1 MKQRVAR
8 ILALPVALL
17 LAHCGDANH
26 DQGPAGGG
34 GAGGARIETR
44 LSAAAVESAPNAK
57 FRAGA
62 ARGNGLES
70 LKYQITGITIC
81 ESLETTGSGFNN
93 PNNCLQLYS
102 HDDPRFHYEI
112 NADWTSLADT
122 ARGTDDGF
130 VDLLDGSSRA
140 QLASSTKLTREQ
152 ARSYNYGTITW
163 SLPIKLK
170 AKLTMNDG
178 SYLYTHDGPTVV
190 ETVGVD
196 SYRSYYTA
204 AATPL
209 DQAPAEEA
217 VVLLPNGGNWFK
229 FQSPFV
235 ISEED
240 IEAERAFVLDLVFNP
255 DGIVKGFSDSYAMGS
270 LSQRGTSGTSGTSAM
285 SASHV
290 HDITVPMLDLSPVP
304 HRASEQVLRES
315 YQGAVTLADN
325 TFDVRIELYYVE
337 GDESGTVYGVDAKSL
352 VNARTTSVPP
362 ELAKISFLD
371 QAADGSLTMSAH
383 KHTPVISGLVRV
395 PGESGTTHVSLV
407 CATHTDR
414 SAVEGGSAIVVERCP
429 SPTIDVELTLTSRT
443 RVEGG
448 VAAGTGSG
456 PVVEDAG
463 VSESDA
469 AR

>member
-17 LAHCGDANH
+17 LAHCADANH
-26 DQGPAGGG
+26 EQGSPGTAAGGG
-34 GAGGARIETR
+34 AHIDTR
-44 LSAAAVESAPNAK
+44 LSAAAAGESASSAK

-62 ARGNGLES
+62 ASGSGLES

-81 ESLETTGSGFNN
+81 ESLETSGSGFNN
-93 PNNCLQLYS
+93 PNNCLELYR

-130 VDLLDGSSRA
+130 VDLLDDSSRA
-140 QLASSTKLTREQ
+140 QLASSTKLTREH
-152 ARSYNYGTITW
+152 AHAYNYGTITW

-270 LSQRGTSGTSGTSAM
+270 LSQRAASG
-285 SASHV
+285 SHA

-304 HRASEQVLRES
+304 HRASEQVIRES
-315 YQGAVTLADN
+315 YQGSVTLADN
-325 TFDVRIELYYVE
+325 AFDVRIELYYVE
-337 GDESGTVYGVDAKSL
+337 GDASGTVYGVDAKSL
-352 VNARTTSVPP
+352 VNARSTSVPP
-362 ELAKISFLD
+362 ALTKISFLD
-371 QAADGSLTMSAH
+371 AAADGSLNMSAQ
-383 KHTPVISGLVRV
+383 KHTPVITGLTRV
-395 PGESGTTHVSLV
+395 TGESGTTHVSLV
-407 CATHTDR
+407 CGTHTDR
-414 SAVEGGSAIVVERCP
+414 AAVEGGSAIVVEHCP
-429 SPTIDVELTLTSRT
+429 AATIDVELALTSRT

-448 VAAGTGSG
+448 VAAGTGEG
-456 PVVEDAG
+456 PVLEDAG
-463 VSESDA
+463 ISESDA